1 MRKLL
6 VLAVVAATVPVGL
19 ALGKPS
25 RPVLTGVCAKAN
37 LKLVHTGQLT
47 IGTDNPAYPPWYG
60 GKAGHGWK
68 ISDPYSG
75 KGYESAVAYAVAR
88 ELGFTNA
95 QVKWTYVPFAK
106 SYAPGKKSF
115 DFDIN
120 QISYGADRAKVV
132 DFSASYYD
140 DKQSIVVRKGTAI
153 AKVHSIAGLRPFTI
167 SVQLGTTSYQFVKS
181 HIKPAGI
188 KVYNTNDKAVFA
200 LKNKVVDGV
209 VVDLPTAFYVTA
221 VQVPDSKILGQFASK
236 TGEHFGMVF
245 QKGNSLVACVNKA
258 LAAIKANGTLRK
270 IDRTWLSKVVGVPVL
285 K

>member
-1 MRKLL
+1 MRKLV
-6 VLAVVAATVPVGL
+6 VLAVPVSALALLAAGL
-19 ALGKPS
+19 AQGSPAAS
-25 RPVLTGVCAKAN
+25 CATGLTLHK
-37 LKLVHTGQLT
+37 GQLT

-60 GKAGHGWK
+60 GNPGHGWK

-75 KGYESAVAYAVAR
+75 KGYESAVAYAVAKQ
-88 ELGFTNA
+88 LGFSRA
-95 QVKWTYVPFAK
+95 QVKWLYVPFAK
-106 SYAPGKKSF
+106 SFAPGKKSF

-120 QISYGADRAKVV
+120 QISYSADRAKVV
-132 DFSASYYD
+132 SFSASYYD

-153 AKVHSIAGLRPFTI
+153 AKVRSVAGLKPFTL
-167 SVQLGTTSYQFVKS
+167 SVQLGTTSYAFVKS

-200 LKNKVVDGV
+200 LRNKLVDGV

-221 VQVPDSKILGQFASK
+221 VQVPNSTILGQFAET

-245 QKGNSLVACVNKA
+245 QKGNPLVACVNKA
-258 LAAIKANGTLRK
+258 LTAIKANGTLKK
-270 IDRTWLSKVVGVPVL
+270 IESTWLSKVVGVPVL